1 MNWTIIVIVDIAVVA
16 LVVFLVL
23 RNIKD
28 KKELEEKI
36 KQDYKKPRDDEGDIE
51 VEDAHRP

>member
-1 MNWTIIVIVDIAVVA
+1 MDWTVIIIVGIAVVA

-23 RNIKD
+23 RNIRD

-36 KQDYKKPRDDEGDIE
+36 KRDYKKPRDDEGDIE
-51 VEDAHRP
+51 VEDSHRP

>member
-1 MNWTIIVIVDIAVVA
+1 MA